1 MADFDVRV
9 SGASGAARGAPDA
22 ASSRTAGR
30 PQGVLLAL
38 ISCLPVL
45 GAVLLA
51 PVLPRMQDHFAGT
64 PGAEVLVPVA
74 LTVPA
79 LVVGVLAPFA
89 GSLVDRFGRKRL
101 LVGALVVYAVFGTAP
116 LWLTG
121 LVPIVISRAGV
132 GITEAAIMTCCTT
145 LIADY
150 FTGPARDRW
159 LGLQTLSAAVAATL
173 FFALGGALGSVSWR
187 VPTVLYASG
196 LVFAVLAAKLLWQP
210 RPVGDTP
217 SGDTPAGGV
226 PVGGTPA
233 AVPPVPW
240 RTLATPVLVTLVG
253 GVVFYTPIVELAYV
267 LDGIGVTSVG
277 VIGAVTTLASAATA
291 TGAFVFGRVAGRGT
305 GTLLPVAFGLAGAG
319 LVVIGTGGGPATV
332 TAGAVIACAGT
343 GLLLPTL
350 LTWAVAP
357 LDFAQRGRGTGL
369 WTASLFLGEF
379 LCPLLVLAVKGVAG
393 GLPTSVGLVGAV
405 ALLLA
410 AGSAAGFR
418 RTAARPASLPLSI
431 PPGIP
436 PTLPPGIPADKE
448 GTS

>member
-9 SGASGAARGAPDA
+9 SAPHPAAGTA

-30 PQGVLLAL
+30 SQGVLLAL

-51 PVLPRMQDHFAGT
+51 PVLPRMQDYFANT
-64 PGAEVLVPVA
+64 PGAAVLVPVS

-79 LVVGVLAPFA
+79 LMVGVLAPFA

-101 LVGALVVYAVFGTAP
+101 LVGSLVVYAVFGTAP

-187 VPTVLYASG
+187 IPTVLYASG

-210 RPVGDTP
+210 RP
-217 SGDTPAGGV
+217 AGGA
-226 PVGGTPA
+226 PA
-233 AVPPVPW
+233 VVPPVPW
-240 RTLATPVLVTLVG
+240 RGLAAPSLVTLVG
-253 GVVFYTPIVELAYV
+253 GVVFYAPIVELAYV

-277 VIGAVTTLASAATA
+277 VIGAVTTLSSAATA
-291 TGAFVFGRVAGRGT
+291 TGAFVFGRVAARGT

-319 LVVIGTGGGPATV
+319 LVIIGTGGSLAIIAV
-332 TAGAVIACAGT
+332 GAVIACAGT

-369 WTASLFLGEF
+369 WTASLSLGQF
-379 LCPLLVLAVKGVAG
+379 LCPLLVLAVEGALG
-393 GLPTSVGLVGAV
+393 GLPAAVVLIGVV

-410 AGSAAGFR
+410 AGSLAAFR
-418 RTAARPASLPLSI
+418 RTITRPAFPILNVS
-431 PPGIP
+431 
-436 PTLPPGIPADKE
+436 TDKE
-448 GTS
+448 